1 LFSKACEYG
10 IKATIFIVINSFEV
24 SEEINSP
31 TARTAKVLQAKAK
44 HKVIDS
50 VKGSHGGFHIE
61 KNQISTIKISQIANA
76 LDGDKIYNSC
86 GLGL

>member
-1 LFSKACEYG
+1 LFSKAYEYG

-31 TARTAKVLQAKAK
+31 TARTAKVLQAKAR

-61 KNQISTIKISQIANA
+61 KNKSQ
-76 LDGDKIYNSC
+76 LLKSHK
-86 GLGL
+86 